1 MFKNTRVRVRKSSRL
16 CHELGP
22 VWGRRSAEQGGDW
35 RPFCFFNTAWCCT
48 VLSGFFLPVC
58 QLINSLSFS
67 LRQRQKANQ
76 KLEHWGKNQRRKS
89 QRGNRQRRKSQGRGM
104 CPRKRK
110 SRGEKGTTLT
120 KVKPIKFLSFVCSYS
135 YVIWYLS
142 FLGPFLSLLLN
153 IHIIFFSK
161 FFFNHPHADTTGMQ
175 LHFSFY

>member
-1 MFKNTRVRVRKSSRL
+1 MLYCFIRV
-16 CHELGP
+16 
-22 VWGRRSAEQGGDW
+22 
-35 RPFCFFNTAWCCT
+35 
-48 VLSGFFLPVC
+48 FLPVC

-153 IHIIFFSK
+153 IHT
-161 FFFNHPHADTTGMQ
+161 FFFKILLQSCTQKSSTCRHDRYATTFIFW
-175 LHFSFY
+175 LKLVLRRASVVAFSSLFILSHF